1 MATKVRLTA
10 AERGEEVL
18 RAAIQAFGTSGYKGT
33 KTDEIARLAGVSQPY
48 VIRLF
53 GTKQQL
59 FLAAV
64 QTVCDTIE
72 QTFRDAAAEQPDLGS
87 LGMAYEQLMAERELL
102 LVLLHGFSAS
112 DEPAI
117 GDAVRER
124 FGGIYRL
131 VRELTGASPAEARE
145 FIATGMLLTVMSA
158 MRVTGPDA
166 IDLPWA
172 DELNQTLATDPR
184 KIATEAHRRRS

>member
-1 MATKVRLTA
+1 MGARVRLTA

-18 RAAIQAFGTSGYKGT
+18 RAAVQAFGASGYAGT

-64 QTVCDTIE
+64 QAVCDRIE
-72 QTFRDAAAEQPDLGS
+72 QTFRDAAEREPTLAS
-87 LGMAYEQLMAERELL
+87 LGRSYEELMAERELL

-112 DEPAI
+112 REPAI
-117 GDAVRER
+117 GEVVRER

-131 VRELTGASPAEARE
+131 VRDLTGASPTETRE
-145 FIATGMLLTVMSA
+145 FLGTGMLLTVMSA
-158 MRVTGPDA
+158 MQVLGPAAVT
-166 IDLPWA
+166 LPWA
-172 DELNQTLATDPR
+172 EELNATLQTPVD
-184 KIATEAHRRRS
+184 

>member
-1 MATKVRLTA
+1 MTSRVRLTA

-18 RAAIQAFGTSGYKGT
+18 RAAVQAFGRSGYEGT
-33 KTDEIARLAGVSQPY
+33 KTDEIARIAGVSQPY

-64 QTVCDTIE
+64 RSVCDRID
-72 QTFRDAAAEQPDLGS
+72 QIFREAAKESADLRTLGQNYEVLLAEP
-87 LGMAYEQLMAERELL
+87 EVL

-112 DEPAI
+112 AEPAI
-117 GDAVRER
+117 GDCVREC

-131 VRELTGASPAEARE
+131 VRELTGASAREARE
-145 FIATGMLLTVMSA
+145 FLSAGMLITVMSA
-158 MRVTGPDA
+158 MQVLGPNA
-166 IDLPWA
+166 ISIPWA
-172 DELNQTLATDPR
+172 EEIQKTLGQDED
-184 KIATEAHRRRS
+184 

>member
-1 MATKVRLTA
+1 MATKMRLTA

-18 RAAIQAFGTSGYKGT
+18 RAAVQAFGASGYAGT

-64 QTVCDTIE
+64 QAVCDTVE
-72 QTFRDAAAEQPDLGS
+72 QTFREAAEERPDLAS
-87 LGMAYEQLMAERELL
+87 LGTAYEKLMSERELL

-112 DEPAI
+112 GEPAI
-117 GDAVRER
+117 GDVVRER

-131 VRELTGASPAEARE
+131 VRELTGASPIEARE
-145 FIATGMLLTVMSA
+145 FLSAGMLLTVMSA
-158 MRVTGPDA
+158 MQVTGPGA
-166 IDLPWA
+166 INLPWA
-172 DELNQTLATDPR
+172 DELNCTFPNDPR
-184 KIATEAHRRRS
+184 KLR

>member
-1 MATKVRLTA
+1 MTRTRLTA

-18 RAAIQAFGTSGYKGT
+18 QAAVVAFGQSGYAGT

-59 FLAAV
+59 FLA
-64 QTVCDTIE
+64 TLRRVCDEIE
-72 QTFRDAAAEQPDLGS
+72 QAFRDAAAERAELES
-87 LGMAYEQLMAERELL
+87 LGDAYQRLLVQRELL
-102 LVLLHGFSAS
+102 VVLLHGFAASA
-112 DEPAI
+112 EPAI

-131 VRELTGASPAEARE
+131 VRELTGATAPEARE
-145 FIATGMLLTVMSA
+145 FMATGMLLTVMAA
-158 MRVTGPDA
+158 MQVAGPNPVSC
-166 IDLPWA
+166 PWA
-172 DELNQTLATDPR
+172 TDLL
-184 KIATEAHRRRS
+184 ENL

>member
-1 MATKVRLTA
+1 MGARVRLTA

-18 RAAIQAFGTSGYKGT
+18 QAAVHAFGASGYQGT

-64 QTVCDTIE
+64 QAVCDRIE
-72 QTFRDAAAEQPDLGS
+72 QTFRTAADREPTLAS
-87 LGMAYEQLMAERELL
+87 LGHSYGELMAERELL

-112 DEPAI
+112 GEPAI
-117 GDAVRER
+117 GDVVRER

-131 VRELTGASPAEARE
+131 VRDLTGVSPTEARE
-145 FIATGMLLTVMSA
+145 FLSTGMLLTVMSA
-158 MRVTGPDA
+158 MQVLGPSA
-166 IDLPWA
+166 IPLPWA
-172 DELNQTLATDPR
+172 EELNATLENPGV
-184 KIATEAHRRRS
+184 

>member
-1 MATKVRLTA
+1 L
-10 AERGEEVL
+10 G
-18 RAAIQAFGTSGYKGT
+18 AAIQAFGTSGYAGT

-64 QTVCDTIE
+64 QAVCDTVE
-72 QTFRDAAAEQPDLGS
+72 QAFRQAAAEDRADLGS
-87 LGMAYEQLMAERELL
+87 LGTAYEKLMVERELL

-112 DEPAI
+112 AEPAI

-131 VRELTGASPAEARE
+131 VRELTGASPTQGGISSPPACC
-145 FIATGMLLTVMSA
+145 
-158 MRVTGPDA
+158 
-166 IDLPWA
+166 
-172 DELNQTLATDPR
+172 
-184 KIATEAHRRRS
+184 